1 MEQNFD
7 AWGRNR
13 NTTDWTYNNI
23 AAPTLAWQTRGYTGH
38 EHLPVFGLINMN
50 GRLYD
55 PLLGRMLSPD
65 NYTHGGSQGYNRYT
79 YAMNNPLKY
88 TDPDGQNPFLIGAA
102 VGAAFDIGFQ
112 LYSNG
117 WNIHNINWTSVA
129 ISAAA
134 GAVGGGI
141 GDALSKSV
149 KLTKA
154 LGTIANEAVRSFAR
168 GAIIG
173 AFSGAGSSLTSG
185 ALHGQRGW
193 ELARTVGIG
202 TLTGALLG
210 GAFEY
215 GLYKYQQWRGNVKQ
229 PVVLTEE
236 PRINNPRGTAS
247 PNTGQSLREGKV
259 FPKVDEMVGEFPDD
273 IYFRPNNI
281 KDAVEEVF
289 YENSIDVY
297 RSVSVGE
304 YQDILKNGIRPGANS
319 YDTGKLFARSYK
331 DALYFGKEFNNS
343 IIVKVR
349 IPSHIGFQRLYG
361 TDGLRF
367 IYNVPTENLPYLKF
381 LTKFVH

>member
-1 MEQNFD
+1 
-7 AWGRNR
+7 
-13 NTTDWTYNNI
+13 
-23 AAPTLAWQTRGYTGH
+23 
-38 EHLPVFGLINMN
+38 MN

-65 NYTHGGSQGYNRYT
+65 NYTHGSSQGYNRYT

-102 VGAAFDIGFQ
+102 VGAAFDIGLQ

-117 WNIHNINWTSVA
+117 WDIHNINWTSVA

-141 GDALSKSV
+141 GDALSKSA

-215 GLYKYQQWRGNVKQ
+215 GLYKWNQWRGNVKQ

-236 PRINNPRGTAS
+236 PPMNPRGTAS
-247 PNTGQSLREGKV
+247 TNTGENNTNTWVEQTVTGADDQVEVTVTATQKFGTVDDFNASTAEKLTAPKPLSLKFNGDQAVSHFDKHGKSV
-259 FPKVDEMVGEFPDD
+259 MDALGKTSYNLKNYLDDANFVIKNGTYVPELNGYVRLIGGHGSAKFGFVGLNRANSSITTFHIKTVGE
-273 IYFRPNNI
+273 
-281 KDAVEEVF
+281 
-289 YENSIDVY
+289 
-297 RSVSVGE
+297 
-304 YQDILKNGIRPGANS
+304 
-319 YDTGKLFARSYK
+319 
-331 DALYFGKEFNNS
+331 
-343 IIVKVR
+343 
-349 IPSHIGFQRLYG
+349 
-361 TDGLRF
+361 
-367 IYNVPTENLPYLKF
+367 
-381 LTKFVH
+381 LTKKIPTLFGY